1 MTNKNKP
8 QRRRR
13 INTPAGTESMPVTA
27 TEASPTLESDESRV
41 SELTKVEGRHID
53 WRKEFSDG
61 LEWLH
66 NRAWPL
72 GGVVFFLSV
81 ICLFNYV
88 TQAHVSLSI
97 TSSSVIAALPTMMAL
112 VIFIGFILVATM
124 VMPTAVLFAPI
135 EKNGPQLVSLLTTQI
150 EHGNNKIEW
159 RFIFI
164 WMMMLLVMNF
174 ITLIIVSFFL
184 EAFSRNTVWASPLFI
199 FSSIISCLLVLLGAT
214 RLVNKKIPL
223 RNISAEYWGASCST
237 AILQIFMV
245 TTSMLFAMRLAET
258 SSKMDDY
265 WSFWGYSTVLV
276 LAIGFFQIVSAHL
289 FLHAQG
295 HKSPV
300 RQGALIAVFIVT
312 ASSIFP
318 PIGGNIASYAFQIM
332 ASGGRQCSVLRW
344 SASPSEDVT
353 FLIEENGPYSKPLH
367 ILLDDNGFYQVRLKD
382 SESDEVHFVPH
393 TSVASMQSCPPA
405 TK

>member
-1 MTNKNKP
+1 
-8 QRRRR
+8 
-13 INTPAGTESMPVTA
+13 
-27 TEASPTLESDESRV
+27 
-41 SELTKVEGRHID
+41 
-53 WRKEFSDG
+53 
-61 LEWLH
+61 
-66 NRAWPL
+66 
-72 GGVVFFLSV
+72 
-81 ICLFNYV
+81 
-88 TQAHVSLSI
+88 
-97 TSSSVIAALPTMMAL
+97 
-112 VIFIGFILVATM
+112 
-124 VMPTAVLFAPI
+124 
-135 EKNGPQLVSLLTTQI
+135 
-150 EHGNNKIEW
+150 
-159 RFIFI
+159 
-164 WMMMLLVMNF
+164 MNF

-258 SSKMDDY
+258 SSKMEDY
-265 WSFWGYSTVLV
+265 WSFWEYSTVLV

-312 ASSIFP
+312 SSSIFP
-318 PIGGNIASYAFQIM
+318 PIGGNLASYAFQIM

-344 SASPSEDVT
+344 SASPSENVA
-353 FLIEENGPYSKPLH
+353 FLIEANGPYSKPLR

-382 SESDEVHFVPH
+382 IESDEVHFVPH